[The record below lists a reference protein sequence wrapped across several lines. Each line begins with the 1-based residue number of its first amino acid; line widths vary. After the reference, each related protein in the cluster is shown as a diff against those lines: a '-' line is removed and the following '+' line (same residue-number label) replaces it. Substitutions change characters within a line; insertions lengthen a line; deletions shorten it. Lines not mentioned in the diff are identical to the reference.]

1 MSEKNT
7 TETKTEPSF
16 WQKTKT
22 SLTPS
27 AGTKAWAMGTI
38 GVMLTALGV
47 GFGVTAGAHLADKA
61 VGPKQPQV

>member
-1 MSEKNT
+1 MSEKT
-7 TETKTEPSF
+7 TTKTEATESF

-22 SLTPS
+22 ALTPS
-27 AGTKAWAMGTI
+27 AGTKVWAMGTI

-61 VGPKQPQV
+61 VGPKQPQA